1 MSTLTQF
8 LPQNP
13 ASGIKSVQRGL
24 ITISSSNY
32 TATATISSVNTGKT
46 FMTWLGSIGSASVD
60 PFAANMARV
69 ELTDSTTVTA
79 TRGINTGSATVSY
92 EVVEFN

>member
-1 MSTLTQF
+1 MGIYMSTLTQF

-13 ASGIKSVQRGL
+13 PAGIKSVQRGL

-32 TATATISSVNTGKT
+32 TATATISSVN
-46 FMTWLGSIGSASVD
+46 MTWLGSVGSASID
-60 PFAANMARV
+60 PYAANMARV
-69 ELTDSTTVTA
+69 ELTDATTVTA